1 MNIPRFYVRF
11 CGENSP
17 FCYIKKSQAIWSH
30 ELFGKIQEKF
40 VTFDGIKL

>member
-1 MNIPRFYVRF
+1 MNIPRSYVSF

-17 FCYIKKSQAIWSH
+17 FCYIKKSPEIWSH
-30 ELFGKIQEKF
+30 ELFGKLHKKI